1 MEKAEHQREKE
12 EEMEN
17 QLFQIST
24 VSSPQVL
31 RSAPL
36 PFVPRYPP
44 SISNKS
50 VRLSFEYIW
59 IIHPTLVNIIQ
70 QTEYPLE

>member
-1 MEKAEHQREKE
+1 MEDNRRKEIERERMEKAEHQREKE

-50 VRLSFEYIW
+50 VRLSFEYI
-59 IIHPTLVNIIQ
+59 
-70 QTEYPLE
+70 